1 MGAGHS
7 HPLYREGR
15 STVHR
20 LPAEVKIVALVVFVL
35 AVVATPREQFWHFG
49 GYAVILLIV
58 WWVAG
63 IPARWV
69 LPRMLIEAPFL
80 VLAILLPFAE
90 GGRRVDVVGL
100 SMSVSGLYAA
110 WGIVIKGTLGV
121 AASLTVAAT
130 IAARELP
137 LALSRLGVP
146 ALVTSVLVLA
156 VRYVD
161 VLGAEVGRM
170 RMARLSRGDSPRTLH
185 QAGAIATSVG
195 TLFLR
200 SYERGER
207 VYLAMLSRGYSGTV
221 PDLAIGSGGAAR
233 APARVWVAAMLPAT
247 AAVLVAL
254 SAWTLR

>member
-110 WGIVIKGTLGV
+110 W
-121 AASLTVAAT
+121 AS
-130 IAARELP
+130 
-137 LALSRLGVP
+137 
-146 ALVTSVLVLA
+146 
-156 VRYVD
+156 
-161 VLGAEVGRM
+161 
-170 RMARLSRGDSPRTLH
+170 
-185 QAGAIATSVG
+185 
-195 TLFLR
+195 
-200 SYERGER
+200 
-207 VYLAMLSRGYSGTV
+207 
-221 PDLAIGSGGAAR
+221 
-233 APARVWVAAMLPAT
+233 
-247 AAVLVAL
+247 
-254 SAWTLR
+254 

>member
-1 MGAGHS
+1 
-7 HPLYREGR
+7 
-15 STVHR
+15 
-20 LPAEVKIVALVVFVL
+20 
-35 AVVATPREQFWHFG
+35 
-49 GYAVILLIV
+49 
-58 WWVAG
+58 
-63 IPARWV
+63 
-69 LPRMLIEAPFL
+69 
-80 VLAILLPFAE
+80 
-90 GGRRVDVVGL
+90 
-100 SMSVSGLYAA
+100 
-110 WGIVIKGTLGV
+110 
-121 AASLTVAAT
+121 
-130 IAARELP
+130 
-137 LALSRLGVP
+137 
-146 ALVTSVLVLA
+146 
-156 VRYVD
+156 
-161 VLGAEVGRM
+161 M